1 MKRKDCDHSTRRRRT
16 GSSRAGK
23 VRAGAGVVIVAAFA
37 TVAQAGVIR
46 LWPTAVVVQDEIRL
60 GDVCEFLDFP
70 AEVESR
76 LAELVWMSAPS
87 PGGSRILSL
96 HSLRD
101 VVAPANVNLANVMFR
116 GATECAVTRP
126 AELVARDPDGG
137 QGTAAGGRA
146 RLAAARTERAN
157 GISPAPSGINERTE
171 NAQAGTLRQAVIDFL
186 NRELARYGGSAEVTF
201 DHTSEQVLQLSA
213 PAFTFEVRR
222 RGGTPL
228 GLVPLEVDVLAQDR
242 VLQTAALVVQV
253 AMRRSVAIARR
264 PINQDATVRASD
276 VELASLRLSRLDRIG
291 LDDTALVIGQRC
303 RRFIS
308 AGTQLEADMFAP
320 VPLVQRGELVTLVS
334 VIGGVSVVTTAK
346 ADATGLLG
354 ETVKV
359 RGLESKRSE
368 FDAVVVGP
376 GRVQVGEAPDYT
388 EVRYAQGGDRP

>member
-1 MKRKDCDHSTRRRRT
+1 MKRKDCDHSTRRHQTGSAIARKVRT
-16 GSSRAGK
+16 GA
-23 VRAGAGVVIVAAFA
+23 VLVAMLAS
-37 TVAQAGVIR
+37 VAQAGVIR
-46 LWPTAVVVQDEIRL
+46 LWPSAVVVQDEIRL
-60 GDVCEFLDFP
+60 GDVCEFLEFP
-70 AEVESR
+70 PDEESK

-96 HSLRD
+96 DSLREI
-101 VVAPANVNLANVMFR
+101 VAPTNVNLADITFR

-126 AELVARDPDGG
+126 AELAPPVPDAGHE
-137 QGTAAGGRA
+137 TAVGGRA
-146 RLAAARTERAN
+146 RFGVAPTDRASGNSQAPPELAEL
-157 GISPAPSGINERTE
+157 PD
-171 NAQAGTLRQAVIDFL
+171 NAYAGTLRQAVIDFL
-186 NRELARYGGSAEVTF
+186 NRELARYGGSAEVIF

-213 PAFTFEVRR
+213 PEFTFEVRR
-222 RGGTPL
+222 RGGAPL
-228 GLVPLEVDVLAQDR
+228 GLVPLEVDVLAQNR
-242 VLQTAALVVQV
+242 LLQTTALVVQV

-276 VELASLRLSRLDRIG
+276 VELAALRLSQLDRIG
-291 LDDTALVIGQRC
+291 LDDPAIVIGQRA
-303 RRFIS
+303 RRFIA
-308 AGTQLEADMFAP
+308 AGTQLEAAMFAP

-376 GRVQVGEAPDYT
+376 GRVQVGETPDYT
-388 EVRYAQGGDRP
+388 EPRLAQAGDQP